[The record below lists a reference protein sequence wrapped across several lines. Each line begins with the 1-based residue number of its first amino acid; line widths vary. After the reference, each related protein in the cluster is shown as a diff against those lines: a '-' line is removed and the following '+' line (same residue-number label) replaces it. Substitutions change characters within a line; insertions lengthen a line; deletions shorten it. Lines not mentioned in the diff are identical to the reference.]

1 MGQKSLLTSVI
12 EQVMQAVVKLKAYIP
27 KKGPEWT
34 NMFWRF

>member
-12 EQVMQAVVKLKAYIP
+12 EQVMQAVVKLKTYIP
-27 KKGPEWT
+27 ENGREWT